1 MRSEC
6 IAAVPPSVSSYT
18 WKAVSS
24 SRTRPYSL
32 DPAKDRVS
40 RRERHF
46 QRSAPKAEHPS
57 LPWKAYLASR
67 ELQNLASDLT
77 YAVFGPSM
85 SEKVPDLS
93 RPAILMLDAKGS
105 PDAPREASN
114 GLRAPIMPQ
123 VERSIAAEDGSTDQE
138 TAGLTIEA

>member
-24 SRTRPYSL
+24 SRTRPYPL
-32 DPAKDRVS
+32 DSAKDRIS
-40 RRERHF
+40 RRERRF

-77 YAVFGPSM
+77 DAVFGPST
-85 SEKVPDLS
+85 SVKAPDLS
-93 RPAILMLDAKGS
+93 RPAILMLDAKDS
-105 PDAPREASN
+105 ADALCEASN
-114 GLRAPIMPQ
+114 RLRAPIMPQ
-123 VERSIAAEDGSTDQE
+123 AEGSIAAENGSPYRE
-138 TAGLTIEA
+138 PAGLTIAA